1 MRHWS
6 PLGET
11 YRSPADSR
19 VLGHPVIEMT
29 RRNTPVGF
37 LVLALVGLIAVGC
50 SAPTSAV
57 LQALLGP
64 DRPPLSTPEV
74 GIAAPAAVG
83 SEVETW
89 WPHPDGYAMD
99 LPPGWIAVAVD
110 ADRSADLLAAIASS
124 MPGLATRIGAVIDA
138 SDVRLSA
145 VAAAAFSESEASP
158 MLVVL
163 VQPTLGMRAREVKS
177 HVREQIIGLPGLTS
191 QPISAHDVVL
201 NAAKAVR
208 FDYTIDDPDVGELSV
223 RSYLFRFG
231 RQAYLVNFIAG
242 PDVSEDVEAIFD
254 EIADSLRFGV

>member
-1 MRHWS
+1 
-6 PLGET
+6 
-11 YRSPADSR
+11 
-19 VLGHPVIEMT
+19 MT

-50 SAPTSAV
+50 SAPTGAV
-57 LQALLGP
+57 LQALLAP
-64 DRPPLSTPEV
+64 DQTALSTSEV
-74 GIAAPAAVG
+74 GSAPPAAVD
-83 SEVETW
+83 SAAETW

-110 ADRSADLLAAIASS
+110 ADRSMDLLAAIESS

-138 SDVRLSA
+138 SDVSLSA
-145 VAAAAFSESEASP
+145 VAAAFDESEASP

-163 VQPTLGMRAREVKS
+163 AQPTLGMRAREVKS
-177 HVREQIIGLPGLTS
+177 HVREQILDLPGLTS

-231 RQAYLVNFIAG
+231 RQAYLVSFIAG

-254 EIADSLRFGV
+254 QIADSLRFGV